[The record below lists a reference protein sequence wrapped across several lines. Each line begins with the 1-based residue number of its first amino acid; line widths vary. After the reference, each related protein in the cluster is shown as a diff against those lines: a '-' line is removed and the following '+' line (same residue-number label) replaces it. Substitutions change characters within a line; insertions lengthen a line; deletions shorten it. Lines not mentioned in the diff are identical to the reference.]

1 MNTVTPTLSDPVRL
15 AVLTNRM
22 EGIVRGMLNTMYRT
36 GRSGILNTAR
46 DVIACIITPD
56 DELLACAESLPIM
69 TLSGPELVTPWLRE
83 WHPEIKA
90 GDAFLHN
97 SPYHGN
103 SHAGD
108 HSVFAPVVDDAGE
121 LRFWVCVK
129 AHVADAGN
137 SLPTTCQPSARDVY
151 EEGSLIFAGVKVQA
165 HYEHLED
172 VQRMC
177 RLRLR
182 VPELWNGDFLAMLG
196 AVRTAE
202 RELLDL
208 SQELGWEALQSY
220 ASEWLDYSE
229 GRMASAIRKLPRGTA
244 TGRTRYDAQVLAGI
258 EDGLDISATVTVDAD
273 SGRIVVDCR
282 DNPDCVPCGINLTE
296 ATATAAVRFAVLNSL
311 PGEIPANGGSFRRLQ
326 IRLRENC
333 VAGIPRHPAS
343 CSMATTGVA
352 TRLTGAVQI
361 AFAEL
366 GDGLGM
372 AEAGGMFAASDS
384 IISGRDPRRGGEPF
398 VNLPVIGAT
407 GGAAGPHTDGWLLQV
422 GGAAGMMMRDSAE
435 MDELLHP
442 IRIEQDRL
450 MPDTEGPGRLRGAL
464 SNYVEYGPV
473 GTSIELVCTAEST
486 ESPARGAR
494 GGLEAQV
501 SHQYKRLR
509 DGSTEP
515 VVSPSVVVLAPGES
529 IVSYS
534 SGGGGYGAPHERHV
548 ASVLHD
554 VREGYVTRAHA
565 ETIYGVVIGDDGEV
579 DEAATTEARRVLA
592 GGARNA

>member
-1 MNTVTPTLSDPVRL
+1 MKTVTPTPSDPVRL

-46 DVIACIITPD
+46 DVIACILTPD
-56 DELLACAESLPIM
+56 DEMLACAESLPIM

-83 WHPEIKA
+83 WHPVIKA

-103 SHAGD
+103 SHSGD

-129 AHVADAGN
+129 AHVADSGN
-137 SLPTTCQPSARDVY
+137 SLPTTCQPLARDVY
-151 EEGSLIFAGVKVQA
+151 EEGSLIFAGVKVQSD
-165 HYEHLED
+165 YQHLED

-182 VPELWNGDFLAMLG
+182 VPELWHGDFLAMLG

-202 RELLDL
+202 RELLNL
-208 SQELGWEALQSY
+208 GRELGWDALQTY

-229 GRMASAIRKLPRGTA
+229 GRMATAIRQLPAGTA
-244 TGRTRYDAQVLAGI
+244 TASTRYDALALAGV
-258 EDGLDISATVTVDAD
+258 EQGLTISATVAVDPD
-273 SGRIVVDCR
+273 DGRIEVDCR

-296 ATATAAVRFAVLNSL
+296 ATATAAVRFAALNSL
-311 PGEIPANGGSFRRLQ
+311 PGDIPINGGSFRRLR
-326 IRLRENC
+326 ILLRENC

-343 CSMATTGVA
+343 CSMATTGIA

-366 GDGLGM
+366 GEGLGM

-407 GGAAGPHTDGWLLQV
+407 GGAAGPYADGWLLQV
-422 GGAAGMMMRDSAE
+422 GGSAGMMMRDSAE

-442 IRIEQDRL
+442 IRIDQDRL
-450 MPDTEGPGRLRGAL
+450 VPDTEGPGRLRGAL

-486 ESPARGAR
+486 ESPAQGAR
-494 GGLEAQV
+494 GGWEAQV
-501 SHQYKRLR
+501 THQYKRLR
-509 DGSTEP
+509 DGSTET

-534 SGGGGYGAPHERHV
+534 SGGGGYGPPHDRDV
-548 ASVLHD
+548 AAVLDD
-554 VREGYVTRAHA
+554 VLEGYVSRERAK
-565 ETIYGVVIGDDGEV
+565 TVYGVVIDDDGEV
-579 DEAATTEARRVLA
+579 DEAATAEARRVLA
-592 GGARNA
+592 SRTA